1 MAILISEVMT
11 NYQDF
16 KDITSPTFIPL
27 NTQVSPPTILNAIF
41 MQVLKIT
48 FIPVPKKIG
57 TVLYKIMILFHINSP
72 LLN

>member
-16 KDITSPTFIPL
+16 KDIMSNLHSIKHTGFPSY
-27 NTQVSPPTILNAIF
+27 NSKCAIF